1 VGQGLSGD
9 AARALAAVRTHGLLL
24 MTDARLPSLVTL
36 IAGGPVKGS
45 WWGHPAGGAIYNAAS
60 ELEDHPDVDGAKL
73 VAGKATFVHRR
84 LFPALLAVARSRE
97 AWQTKGL
104 SAAERRLLRQVDEEG
119 PLRTDLMPGARDA
132 ARTLEARLLVHTASV
147 HTETGAHAK
156 ALEGWAHWA
165 RRVRARPAASA
176 DEGRRQIEQAV
187 EAMAAATGGRGRL
200 PWQ

>member
-1 VGQGLSGD
+1 MGQGLSRD
-9 AARALAAVRTHGLLL
+9 ATRALAALRTHGLLL
-24 MTDARLPSLVTL
+24 LTDARLPSLVTL

-45 WWGHPAGGAIYNAAS
+45 WWGHPAGGAIFNTAS
-60 ELEDHPDVDGAKL
+60 ELEDHADVDGAKL

-119 PLRTDLMPGARDA
+119 PLRTDLVRGARDA
-132 ARTLEARLLVHTASV
+132 SRTLEARLLVHTASV
-147 HTETGAHAK
+147 HTETGAHAR
-156 ALEGWAHWA
+156 ALESWAHWA

-176 DEGRRQIEQAV
+176 AAGRRQIE
-187 EAMAAATGGRGRL
+187 EALAAMVSASGGRGRL
-200 PWQ
+200 PWP